1 MSQRKKAN
9 TSIVVSTVI
18 LALLFGIR
26 LYNRHSGDFEGDRFS
41 QYQSMSSMDASVSS
55 VRESEILVERTYS
68 EIKGSF
74 DNNIYSNVYTGLSL
88 NIPEGYELA
97 TSDNEVVFLR
107 TSNKEDSDVLEYN
120 DFISD
125 SRFVSDSGNAINIDL
140 LYIPGDSMTPVNETA
155 ILTQLTSSLTESS
168 GYSNKTSGISS
179 AYSWFQYD
187 YVNGDYSCTLTIMVS
202 CDNSVATVITLID
215 TNGEDLMSAI
225 TG

>member
-1 MSQRKKAN
+1 
-9 TSIVVSTVI
+9 
-18 LALLFGIR
+18 
-26 LYNRHSGDFEGDRFS
+26 
-41 QYQSMSSMDASVSS
+41 
-55 VRESEILVERTYS
+55 
-68 EIKGSF
+68 
-74 DNNIYSNVYTGLSL
+74 
-88 NIPEGYELA
+88 
-97 TSDNEVVFLR
+97 EVVFLR